1 MNISDLLKRTEVK
14 VGLLVAGL
22 VVVSLIIISLT
33 GGRSPMSLLRK
44 KDGFCRCNSI
54 GSRVLCDEEHE
65 KLKQLEGAL

>member
-1 MNISDLLKRTEVK
+1 MNISELLKRTEVK
-14 VGLLVAGL
+14 VLLSVVGL
-22 VVVSLIIISLT
+22 VVVSLIL
-33 GGRSPMSLLRK
+33 MSLLRK

>member
-1 MNISDLLKRTEVK
+1 MELLKRTEVK
-14 VGLLVAGL
+14 VGLAMAGL
-22 VVVSLIIISLT
+22 VLVVVLFLSLF
-33 GGRSPMSLLRK
+33 K

>member
-1 MNISDLLKRTEVK
+1 MNLSELLKKNRFKVFLAV
-14 VGLLVAGL
+14 VGLIL
-22 VVVSLIIISLT
+22 VVVLFLSLF
-33 GGRSPMSLLRK
+33 K

>member
-1 MNISDLLKRTEVK
+1 MNISELLKRTDVK
-14 VGLLVAGL
+14 VLLSVVGL
-22 VVVSLIIISLT
+22 VVVSLIL
-33 GGRSPMSLLRK
+33 MSLLRK

>member
-1 MNISDLLKRTEVK
+1 MINISELLKRTEVK
-14 VGLLVAGL
+14 VGMAVFVLVILA
-22 VVVSLIIISLT
+22 IILISL
-33 GGRSPMSLLRK
+33 LYK

>member
-1 MNISDLLKRTEVK
+1 MNISELLKRTEVK
-14 VGLLVAGL
+14 VLLSVVGL
-22 VVVSLIIISLT
+22 VVVSLVL
-33 GGRSPMSLLRK
+33 MSLRK